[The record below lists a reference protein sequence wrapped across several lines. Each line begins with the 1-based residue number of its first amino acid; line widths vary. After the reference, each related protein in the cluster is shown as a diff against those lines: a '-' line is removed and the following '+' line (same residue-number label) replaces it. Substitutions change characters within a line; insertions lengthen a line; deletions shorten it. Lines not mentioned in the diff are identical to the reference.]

1 LCTKLQSGG
10 AGVLGALL
18 CVALLPATAGA
29 ITGGTAPNR
38 AWPAQALVSIAA
50 TATSDARACGGTL
63 VSGRWVLT
71 AGHCVTDKGA
81 PGAVPPRLPAAAITV
96 SLGETDLNQFSPA
109 QRFAVDTVVRD
120 PQFTPRGGTAN
131 HDLGLLHLADPTPAS
146 PAFEPMRLVSDAETA
161 LWAPGTVA
169 TVLGWGAA
177 VFRGPQQ
184 TQLQQAGVPVITDDA
199 CAGAY
204 PASTPNSFDATTMVC
219 AGDGTADTCSGD
231 SGGPLLVPRVDAFA
245 LAGVTSYGFHCADPA
260 SPGVYVRVGAAA
272 MNAWVRERVP
282 TAAITISPRSPDP
295 GTNVLLT
302 ATAGDVLPGTPNF
315 AWDLDDDGQY
325 DDDTGTTATVRDISA
340 GSTVVRVQETY
351 DDGDRAL
358 AREVVTTA
366 GSPLPPP
373 PPPPPPPPRPGTLD
387 PVRRG
392 DIQPLPLA
400 GSSSLNSALPPLA
413 RLLAGPRR
421 VRVSSLLD
429 GRVSI
434 GVSCSAACALS
445 ARLTLDARTAQKIG
459 LVKAARNVLIGTG
472 TKRLRRAGRV
482 TIVIGLKRSA
492 VKALRRAHDGATR
505 VRVTARAGQRIQRLE
520 RTITLH
526 S

>member
-1 LCTKLQSGG
+1 MKLQSWG
-10 AGVLGALL
+10 AAALGALL
-18 CVALLPATAGA
+18 CAALFPAGAGA

-50 TATSDARACGGTL
+50 TATSDARSCGGTL
-63 VSGRWVLT
+63 VSGRFVLT

-81 PGAVPPRLPAAAITV
+81 PGPVPPQLPPGAFTV
-96 SLGETDLNQFSPA
+96 SLGETDLNLFSAA
-109 QRFAVDTVVRD
+109 QRFAVDAVDRD
-120 PQFTPRGGTAN
+120 AQFAPRAGTAN

-146 PAFEPMRLVSDAETA
+146 PAFEPMRLVSGAEIA
-161 LWAPGTVA
+161 LWSPGTVA

-177 VFRGPQQ
+177 VFRGPLQ
-184 TQLQQAGVPVITDDA
+184 TQLQQAGVPVITDDG

-204 PASTPNSFDATTMVC
+204 PASTPNPFDATTMVC

-231 SGGPLLVPRVDAFA
+231 SGGPLLVPRVDTFA

-260 SPGVYVRVGAAA
+260 SPGVYARVGAAA

-302 ATAGDVLPGTPNF
+302 ATTGNVGLGPARF

-325 DDDTGTTATVRDISA
+325 DDDTGTTAALRDISA
-340 GSTVVRVQETY
+340 GSTVVRVQASY
-351 DDGDRAL
+351 ADGDRAL

-366 GSPLPPP
+366 GSPLPLP

-387 PVRRG
+387 PVQQG
-392 DIQPLPLA
+392 DTQPSPLA
-400 GSSSLNSALPPLA
+400 ASSAQNSALPPLA

-421 VRVSSLLD
+421 VLVGSLLD

-434 GVSCSAACALS
+434 GVRCTAACALS
-445 ARLTLDARTAQKIG
+445 ARFTLDARTARKIG

-472 TKRLRRAGRV
+472 SKRLRRAGRV
-482 TIVIGLKRSA
+482 TIVIRLKRSA

-505 VRVTARAGQRIQRLE
+505 VRVTASAGHRIQRLE